1 MTTEEMHPLF
11 RLLEGD
17 ACLNSPRQLTKEA
30 KAVLKNFEQRL
41 KSTAMQWCDPTMPLS
56 ILVFIQSHY
65 PYALLWQEGP
75 FLFIYPHNHM
85 PRSITSYAEAMG
97 NLVLQA
103 IHRVVE
109 IAGRRPQSCILPLE
123 SVVIQEWAK
132 ETWQWSHITITLDI
146 SVDNHYP
153 NHPFIRFCDTVP
165 LHYFKRV
172 YSNPIPKAPIAF
184 TDGAKGGTGVAI
196 LQGQVHHAVTA
207 SPSPQ
212 HAELAVVAK
221 LLNMVE
227 GPLNIVSDSLYVV
240 NAVKRLGSPSLIS
253 KSSTVFPYFELVQ
266 HALFRR
272 SDPIF
277 ITHIR
282 AHTSLPGPLTAGN
295 ALADQHSRF
304 LLACTAMEQAT
315 EYHKLWHVNS
325 KTLSMRFNIPIRK
338 AKSIVQNCE
347 KCVIHQPVTMPTGAN
362 PRGLYPCHI
371 WQMDVTHIPAFGKL
385 SCVHVTVD
393 TYSGVVMATAAAK
406 ESTSHVMQHML
417 QCFAS
422 WGIPNIIKTDNGPA
436 YTSKVFAEFLATFHI
451 SHLTGIPYNPTGQ
464 AVVERTNLYLK
475 NFVLKQKGGIGALS
489 RSPKDI
495 LNLTLLT
502 INFLN
507 KKADGLT
514 PAERHVILEQT
525 PNSNKPYEPT
535 EAQPHVRKMIMWK
548 DPQDNKWKGPYP
560 LIRRVR
566 GAVCFLPQEEKNPI
580 WTPERRTR
588 TIEWQDD
595 RDPTPTNNDATV
607 TDDGQAG

>member
-1 MTTEEMHPLF
+1 
-11 RLLEGD
+11 
-17 ACLNSPRQLTKEA
+17 
-30 KAVLKNFEQRL
+30 
-41 KSTAMQWCDPTMPLS
+41 
-56 ILVFIQSHY
+56 
-65 PYALLWQEGP
+65 
-75 FLFIYPHNHM
+75 
-85 PRSITSYAEAMG
+85 
-97 NLVLQA
+97 
-103 IHRVVE
+103 
-109 IAGRRPQSCILPLE
+109 
-123 SVVIQEWAK
+123 
-132 ETWQWSHITITLDI
+132 
-146 SVDNHYP
+146 
-153 NHPFIRFCDTVP
+153 
-165 LHYFKRV
+165 
-172 YSNPIPKAPIAF
+172 
-184 TDGAKGGTGVAI
+184 
-196 LQGQVHHAVTA
+196 
-207 SPSPQ
+207 
-212 HAELAVVAK
+212 
-221 LLNMVE
+221 
-227 GPLNIVSDSLYVV
+227 
-240 NAVKRLGSPSLIS
+240 
-253 KSSTVFPYFELVQ
+253 
-266 HALFRR
+266 
-272 SDPIF
+272 
-277 ITHIR
+277 
-282 AHTSLPGPLTAGN
+282 
-295 ALADQHSRF
+295 
-304 LLACTAMEQAT
+304 
-315 EYHKLWHVNS
+315 
-325 KTLSMRFNIPIRK
+325 
-338 AKSIVQNCE
+338 
-347 KCVIHQPVTMPTGAN
+347 MPTGAN

-525 PNSNKPYEPT
+525 PNSNKPHEPT